1 MNITESKGRCQTK
14 KYLSPIPKDVKLEV
28 LLTLTNQEEVIK
40 LDVLTTEPKH
50 TEGVEKKLTMMNSF
64 W

>member
-1 MNITESKGRCQTK
+1 MGSCHTS
-14 KYLSPIPKDVKLEV
+14 KYLPLIPKDVKLEV

-50 TEGVEKKLTMMNSF
+50 TEGVEKKRTLMNSF